1 MSEKENLLLSCSIDD
16 LGHLVIKSPINDVDQ
31 LIEVIDSIKDALL
44 TETSKGNSTPKY
56 EA

>member
-1 MSEKENLLLSCSIDD
+1 MSKEENLLLSCSIDD

-44 TETSKGNSTPKY
+44 TETSKKDSAPKY